1 MRVVARTRVAVTKRA
16 LVAAKGL
23 KEAHHA
29 RAGLVRLAGRGVLQ
43 VMAEMAQGPSG

>member
-1 MRVVARTRVAVTKRA
+1 MKVALTKRA
-16 LVAAKGL
+16 LVAAEGL

-29 RAGLVRLAGRGVLQ
+29 RAGLVRLAGRGRMQ